1 MLLARNPQAARALD
15 RDGYSPLLLAIQE
28 NHHECVERIIEA
40 PRMADRPSY
49 HRLRSPPLPTTACR
63 AAASGRCWPHTNTTI
78 PPRSRRP
85 DPEES
90 VTLQVLVN
98 SSNPDFDQEVVDRHM
113 RRVEVDLRV

>member
-1 MLLARNPQAARALD
+1 VLSIAGVALVA
-15 RDGYSPLLLAIQE
+15 GPLLFLYVRRRYGRSMRSA
-28 NHHECVERIIEA
+28 A
-40 PRMADRPSY
+40 PG
-49 HRLRSPPLPTTACR
+49 RLVLR
-63 AAASGRCWPHTNTTI
+63 

-98 SSNPDFDQEVVDRHM
+98 SSNPDFNQEVVDRHM